1 MGNPQTTI
9 AYSLH
14 HPRASLTSAL
24 PDAAQVVHVFESG
37 TRAVLTRGR
46 ARQDRLPRGGVVIQH
61 TPIGL
66 LVIIDCRAE
75 FCAYRFIGRASTQ
88 RLERWWDAHMYAYP
102 FDSWVSSSHGESVR
116 SATAGI
122 LTVVWTPDTIYITAT
137 IYGTAPEAAR
147 GCDNAPLD
155 VRPTTPPAPVSPTA
169 GEVPA
174 NTTDLLVEV
183 LREIQISPTL
193 DDADPTPGT

>member
-102 FDSWVSSSHGESVR
+102 FNSWVSSSNGERVR
-116 SATAGI
+116 SATGGI
-122 LTVVWTPDTIYITAT
+122 LTVV
-137 IYGTAPEAAR
+137 
-147 GCDNAPLD
+147 
-155 VRPTTPPAPVSPTA
+155 
-169 GEVPA
+169 
-174 NTTDLLVEV
+174 
-183 LREIQISPTL
+183 
-193 DDADPTPGT
+193 